1 MCVEVK
7 PLKHQLFTSKGE
19 IQGQCVL
26 EVALAANANV
36 TSLRL
41 TASAANITA
50 IMPKL
55 ASF

>member
-1 MCVEVK
+1 M
-7 PLKHQLFTSKGE
+7 SKLNRLSISYSLRLGGV
-19 IQGQCVL
+19 QGQCVL